1 MISELKDYYYL
12 DERTLNSYV
21 SAIEDGVV
29 KTIQSSVSNSSP
41 KWNFNISTGELQKVL
56 AAMGIPIPSAGI
68 QRDGKTNSISINQTR
83 ESTPQSLFSRLEK
96 YLEPAMQS
104 LEGFDKETWN
114 QLEEGQFV
122 KFFSEVE
129 LSKGYEM
136 GSFLSKVGDFLDL
149 ARDLNIDLEGTEGV
163 GEIDNA
169 VKYGNKAIDK
179 KTHKIL
185 LKPIGSPD
193 SSKYF
198 FVSGMNIKFLDID
211 LEELP
216 ENTYTVVGRVERI
229 LKPGEK
235 YTIFDPTLSGMSK
248 AINRQQLRAQSRSNP
263 DNGFNLTQ
271 RDMFAMKPA
280 IVLKPIAIYK

>member
-29 KTIQSSVSNSSP
+29 KTIQSSVNNSSP

-149 ARDLNIDLEGTEGV
+149 ARDLNIDLEGTEGA

-179 KTHKIL
+179 KTHKVL

-235 YTIFDPTLSGMSK
+235 YTIFDPTLSGMST
-248 AINRQQLRAQSRSNP
+248 ALNRQQLRVQSRSNP

-271 RDMFAMKPA
+271 KDMFATKPA

>member
-29 KTIQSSVSNSSP
+29 KTIQSSVNNSSP

-136 GSFLSKVGDFLDL
+136 GSFLSKVGDF
-149 ARDLNIDLEGTEGV
+149 
-163 GEIDNA
+163 
-169 VKYGNKAIDK
+169 
-179 KTHKIL
+179 
-185 LKPIGSPD
+185 
-193 SSKYF
+193 
-198 FVSGMNIKFLDID
+198 
-211 LEELP
+211 
-216 ENTYTVVGRVERI
+216 
-229 LKPGEK
+229 
-235 YTIFDPTLSGMSK
+235 
-248 AINRQQLRAQSRSNP
+248 
-263 DNGFNLTQ
+263 
-271 RDMFAMKPA
+271 
-280 IVLKPIAIYK
+280 

>member
-179 KTHKIL
+179 KTHKVL

-235 YTIFDPTLSGMSK
+235 YTIFDPTLSGMST